1 MFRSIR
7 TKQNELPEAGA
18 KALLRSARRG
28 VLAVLGDGGY
38 PYAVPLNYRYDEDE
52 GRNYFNGARAG
63 HKAEAIRACGK
74 VCFTVYGNE
83 RIPEDE
89 PWAPFVQSAVAFGQ
103 CRPVED
109 GAENLR
115 QLKAFAMKYYPSE
128 GLADREIAS
137 SGAAAQMYVIEIRH
151 LSGKEVQE
159 K

>member
-1 MFRSIR
+1 MFRPIR
-7 TKQNELPEAGA
+7 TRQNAMEGAGA
-18 KALLRSARRG
+18 KALLRTARRG

-38 PYAVPLNYRYDEDE
+38 PYAVPINYRYDEDA
-52 GRNYFNGARAG
+52 GRIYFHGSRAG

-89 PWAPFVQSAVAFGQ
+89 PWAPFVQSAVVFGQ
-103 CRPVED
+103 CRPVADKE
-109 GAENLR
+109 ENLR

-137 SGAAAQMYVIEIRH
+137 SGAAAQMYVIHIEH